1 MLMQIFRSVR
11 FVAAMALIVAAA
23 TAVVG
28 AQRGGQRIRIGTVV
42 PDGSLWD
49 ETLQFM
55 AQEWRRVSDGGVRVQ
70 IFAGGALGDEI
81 EMVRKV
87 RQGQLQAVALSSVG
101 LSRIDQ
107 GVSCLQIPLLIES
120 YAELDYVRDRIAPTL
135 EARIE
140 ARGFKVLNW
149 ADGGWV
155 HAFTK
160 DAAHTPDDLRRTK
173 LFVSAG
179 DPESESLYKSFGFNV
194 VPLSL
199 VDLVTSLQTGMIDAV
214 PMVPLFAQL
223 QELHRLTPHMLGV
236 RVLPLIGGTVMSAR
250 VWGRLPAEHRSA
262 MLDAAHRAGSELR
275 SEIRQMDEDSVAE
288 MSKRGLTVNT
298 PDAATRRAWTQE
310 MAEVYPRL
318 RGDYCP
324 ADIYD
329 EVLSLRDEYR
339 ASR

>member
-1 MLMQIFRSVR
+1 MHILRSARSV
-11 FVAAMALIVAAA
+11 VAMALVVAAA

-28 AQRGGQRIRIGTVV
+28 AQRGGQRIRVGTVV
-42 PDGSLWD
+42 PDGSLWH
-49 ETLQFM
+49 ETLQYM
-55 AQEWRRVSDGGVRVQ
+55 AQEWRRISDGAVEVR
-70 IFAGGALGDEI
+70 IFAGGALGDEAD
-81 EMVRKV
+81 MVRKV
-87 RQGQLQAVALSSVG
+87 RLGTLEAVALSSVG
-101 LSRIDQ
+101 LARIDQ
-107 GVSCLQIPLLIES
+107 GVACLQIPLLIES
-120 YAELDYVRDRIAPTL
+120 YAELDYVRDRIAPML

-140 ARGFKVLNW
+140 TRDFKVLNW

-160 DAAHTPDDLRRTK
+160 DETHTPDDLRGTK
-173 LFVSAG
+173 LFISAG

-214 PMVPLFAQL
+214 PIVPLFAQL
-223 QELHRLTPHMLGV
+223 QELHKLTPHMLDV
-236 RVLPLIGGTVMSAR
+236 RLLPLVGGTVMSAR
-250 VWGRLPAEHRSA
+250 VWARLPAEHREA
-262 MLDAAHRAGSELR
+262 MLEAAHRAGSELR
-275 SEIRQMDEDSVAE
+275 GEIRQMDTDSITE